1 MPDAQGAALERVI
14 GQIIFAARWLMAP
27 LYLGL
32 AVVLV
37 LIIVQFYAEIAHVAS
52 APLDWQG
59 NDIMVAALGLV
70 DHVLVASVIVMVML
84 SGFESFVA
92 KISGTEGLHLQVT
105 QLDIGSLKVKILGS
119 VVVIS
124 AIDLLKLF
132 LEIEAVPEGKL
143 MWLVIIHLTLLGTA
157 AVLAFVDRVAEH

>member
-1 MPDAQGAALERVI
+1 MPEAEGRAMERVI

-32 AVVLV
+32 TL
-37 LIIVQFYAEIAHVAS
+37 LLFLLIVQFYGELAYVARD
-52 APLDWQG
+52 PLDWQK

-70 DHVLVASVIVMVML
+70 DLVLVASVIVMVML
-84 SGFESFVA
+84 SGFASFVA
-92 KISGTEGLHLQVT
+92 RISGTEGLNVT
-105 QLDIGSLKVKILGS
+105 QLDIGSLKVKILAS

-132 LEIEAVPEGKL
+132 LDIEAVPDSKL
-143 MWLVIIHLTLLGTA
+143 MWLVIIHVTLLVTAVVLA
-157 AVLAFVDRVAEH
+157 AVDRIAAEH